1 MARKMLINAT
11 RPEEV
16 RVAIVNNTTLEAYEV
31 AASESGLIKG
41 NIYRGVVVSIRPAL
55 EAAFVDIG
63 TGKDALVRADDIVPE
78 AMHRKHSGSGRPRI
92 ENIVEKGK
100 PLTVQV
106 TRDPIAHKGAQ
117 ATTNV
122 SLAGRYLVVMPFDD
136 VRGVSRRTEDE
147 EVRKAAKEKLA
158 SMDLPEDIGIIV
170 RTNALD
176 QPKAALN
183 RDLSALHRL
192 WKKIKKEAVTGK
204 GTKLLY
210 SDQDLVVQALRD
222 HLDSSITEVLVDNDE
237 VFAKAKGYMASFMPR
252 AKTKLARYTERMPL
266 FSRFEL
272 EEQID
277 RIYQRAVDL
286 PSGGSIVID
295 GTEALTA
302 IDVNSGRGTRGGS
315 QEENAFNTN
324 MQAAEA
330 VARQLRMRDIGGLVV
345 VDFIDMRVS
354 NHNRDV
360 EKTLR
365 DAMKSDKAR
374 HNVSKISPN
383 GLLEINRQRIKKAL
397 QLRSH
402 RPCPTCTGSGTIASA
417 ESVGLS
423 LLRRIEARAASGRLL
438 SVSIELH
445 PELAD
450 ALQNDRRQELAAL
463 EREFNIQIEIIAAS
477 GLHRSEEHVEWVK
490 REERRATPD
499 SAPTQAAVSAADLAD
514 GVSHQAAMSEPQTEI
529 DDSDSDSE
537 PEVAPAEE
545 DAPKTTRRRR
555 RGGRR
560 RKKTVQSDQAESTAV
575 DGDLP
580 PTPPVEEEVV
590 QEKPSDQPAGT
601 EGSATEEKKPRR
613 RRRPRRSKKSKTEN
627 DASNA
632 ESKETAGDSQSSE
645 ENLDRKVGFGKQSVA
660 DDGDDPFAY

>member
-16 RVAIVNNTTLEAYEV
+16 RVAIVHDTTMEAYEV

-41 NIYRGVVVSIRPAL
+41 NIYRGVVVSVRPAL

-92 ENIVEKGK
+92 ENILEKGK

-106 TRDPIAHKGAQ
+106 TRDPVAHKGAQ
-117 ATTNV
+117 ATTNI
-122 SLAGRYLVVMPFDD
+122 SLAGRYLVAMPYDD

-158 SMDLPEDIGIIV
+158 SMDLPENLGIIV

-176 QPKAALN
+176 QPKAALS
-183 RDLSALHRL
+183 RDLNALHRL
-192 WKKIKKEAVTGK
+192 WKKIKKEAGTGK

-222 HLDSSITEVLVDNDE
+222 HLDSSITEVLIDDDE

-252 AKTKLARYTERMPL
+252 AKTRLTRYNERMPL
-266 FSRFEL
+266 FSKFEL
-272 EEQID
+272 EDQID
-277 RIYQRAVDL
+277 RIYQRSVDL

-302 IDVNSGRGTRGGS
+302 IDVNSGRGTKGGS
-315 QEENAFNTN
+315 QEENAFRTN
-324 MQAAEA
+324 IQAASA
-330 VARQLRMRDIGGLVV
+330 VARQLRMRDIGGLIV
-345 VDFIDMRVS
+345 VDFIDMRAS
-354 NHNRDV
+354 KNNREV

-365 DAMKSDKAR
+365 DSMKSDKAR
-374 HNVSKISPN
+374 HTVSKISPN

-402 RPCPTCTGSGTIASA
+402 RPCPTCSGSGTIASS
-417 ESVGLS
+417 ELVGLS
-423 LLRRIEARAASGRLL
+423 LLRRIEARAATGRLK
-438 SVSIELH
+438 SASIELH

-450 ALQNDRRQELAAL
+450 ALQNERRQELAAL
-463 EREFNIQIEIIAAS
+463 EREFDIRIEVIAAA
-477 GLHRSEEHVEWVK
+477 GLHRSEEHIEWVK
-490 REERRATPD
+490 REERRSFSETPT
-499 SAPTQAAVSAADLAD
+499 AQAAVSAADLAD
-514 GVSHQAAMSEPQTEI
+514 GVSHQKAKREV
-529 DDSDSDSE
+529 E
-537 PEVAPAEE
+537 PEPEGSGTEE
-545 DAPKTTRRRR
+545 TPTDDAAPKSSRRRR

-560 RKKTVQSDQAESTAV
+560 RKKAVLKDQPESKSEGDSTAPPQAEEPA
-575 DGDLP
+575 P
-580 PTPPVEEEVV
+580 QEAPT
-590 QEKPSDQPAGT
+590 T
-601 EGSATEEKKPRR
+601 EGGEADGEGVEKKKPRR
-613 RRRPRRSKKSKTEN
+613 RRRPRRSKKAKPEN
-627 DASNA
+627 GGNG
-632 ESKETAGDSQSSE
+632 GDSQDAPKKEKGPSE
-645 ENLDRKVGFGKQSVA
+645 NAKKEPSLIEQVP
-660 DDGDDPFAY
+660 DGSDPFAY

>member
-16 RVAIVNNTTLEAYEV
+16 RVAIVHDTTMEAYEV

-41 NIYRGVVVSIRPAL
+41 NIYRGIVVSVRPAL

-100 PLTVQV
+100 PITVQV

-117 ATTNV
+117 ATSNI
-122 SLAGRYLVVMPFDD
+122 SLAGRYLVAMPYDD
-136 VRGVSRRTEDE
+136 VRGVSRRTEDD

-158 SMDLPEDIGIIV
+158 SMDLPENLGIIV

-183 RDLSALHRL
+183 RDLNALHRL
-192 WKKIKKEAVTGK
+192 WKKIKKEAGTGK

-222 HLDSSITEVLVDNDE
+222 HLDSSITEVLIDDDE

-252 AKTKLARYTERMPL
+252 AKTRLVRYTERMPL
-266 FSRFEL
+266 FSKFEL
-272 EEQID
+272 EDQID
-277 RIYQRAVDL
+277 RIYQRSVDL

-302 IDVNSGRGTRGGS
+302 IDVNSGRGTKGGS
-315 QEENAFNTN
+315 QEENAFRTN
-324 MQAAEA
+324 IQAASA
-330 VARQLRMRDIGGLVV
+330 VARQLRMRDIGGLIV
-345 VDFIDMRVS
+345 VDFIDMRAS
-354 NHNRDV
+354 KNNREV
-360 EKTLR
+360 EKTLK
-365 DAMKSDKAR
+365 DSMKSDKAR
-374 HNVSKISPN
+374 HSVSKISAN

-402 RPCPTCTGSGTIASA
+402 RPCPTCSGSGTIASS
-417 ESVGLS
+417 ELVGLS
-423 LLRRIEARAASGRLL
+423 LLRRIEARAATGRLQ

-450 ALQNDRRQELAAL
+450 ALQNERRQELAAL
-463 EREFNIQIEIIAAS
+463 EREFDIRIEVIAAS
-477 GLHRSEEHVEWVK
+477 GLHRSEEHIEWVK
-490 REERRATPD
+490 REERRSLSETPT
-499 SAPTQAAVSAADLAD
+499 AQAAVSAADLAD
-514 GVSHQAAMSEPQTEI
+514 GVGHQSSQEDSQPAPDSSEAEA
-529 DDSDSDSE
+529 
-537 PEVAPAEE
+537 APA
-545 DAPKTTRRRR
+545 DDDVPKSSRRRR

-560 RKKTVQSDQAESTAV
+560 RKKAVLKDQTEDQSEGDSAATPQAEEAPVPKAPTSET
-575 DGDLP
+575 GD
-580 PTPPVEEEVV
+580 VE
-590 QEKPSDQPAGT
+590 G
-601 EGSATEEKKPRR
+601 EGVAEKKPRR
-613 RRRPRRSKKSKTEN
+613 RRRPRRSKKAKTEN
-627 DASNA
+627 GGGEGESQDTAKVEKGPAEDAK
-632 ESKETAGDSQSSE
+632 KEPSLIDQ
-645 ENLDRKVGFGKQSVA
+645 VP
-660 DDGDDPFAY
+660 DGSDPFAY

>member
-16 RVAIVNNTTLEAYEV
+16 RVAIVHNLTMEAYEV

-41 NIYRGVVVSIRPAL
+41 NIYRGIVVSIRPAL

-78 AMHRKHSGSGRPRI
+78 AMHRKHTGSGRPRI
-92 ENIVEKGK
+92 ENILEKGK

-122 SLAGRYLVVMPFDD
+122 SLAGRYLVAMPFDD

-147 EVRKAAKEKLA
+147 EIRKAAREKLA
-158 SMDLPEDIGIIV
+158 SMELPENLGIIV

-176 QPKAALN
+176 QPKASLN
-183 RDLSALHRL
+183 RDLNALHRL
-192 WKKIKKEAVTGK
+192 WKKIKKEAGTGK

-222 HLDSSITEVLVDNDE
+222 HLDSSITEVLIDDDE

-252 AKTKLARYTERMPL
+252 AKTRLVRYTDRMPL
-266 FSRFEL
+266 FSKFEL

-277 RIYQRAVDL
+277 RIYQRSVDL

-302 IDVNSGRGTRGGS
+302 IDVNSGRGTKGSS
-315 QEENAFNTN
+315 QEENAFRTN
-324 MQAAEA
+324 IQAAEA
-330 VARQLRMRDIGGLVV
+330 VARQLRMRDIGGLIV
-345 VDFIDMRVS
+345 VDFIDMRAS
-354 NHNRDV
+354 KNNREV

-374 HNVSKISPN
+374 HTVSKISPN

-402 RPCPTCTGSGTIASA
+402 RPCPTCSGSGTIASS
-417 ESVGLS
+417 ELVGLS
-423 LLRRIEARAASGRLL
+423 LLRRIEARAATGRLL

-450 ALQNDRRQELAAL
+450 ALQNERRQELAAL
-463 EREFNIQIEIIAAS
+463 EREFDIRIEVIAAS
-477 GLHRSEEHVEWVK
+477 GLHRSEEHIEWVK
-490 REERRATPD
+490 REERRSFSETPT
-499 SAPTQAAVSAADLAD
+499 TQAAVSAADLAD
-514 GVSHQAAMSEPQTEI
+514 GVGRQPSNEDTRPA
-529 DDSDSDSE
+529 
-537 PEVAPAEE
+537 PEVSETEDAPAED
-545 DAPKTTRRRR
+545 DAPKSSRRRR

-560 RKKTVQSDQAESTAV
+560 RKKAVLRDPSEAPSEEESKATPQAEEPVAPEEPTAETK
-575 DGDLP
+575 DPEAEGG
-580 PTPPVEEEVV
+580 
-590 QEKPSDQPAGT
+590 EK
-601 EGSATEEKKPRR
+601 KKPRR
-613 RRRPRRSKKSKTEN
+613 RRRPRRSKKAKTEN
-627 DASNA
+627 GGTEAGPQDTPK
-632 ESKETAGDSQSSE
+632 KETGP
-645 ENLDRKVGFGKQSVA
+645 A
-660 DDGDDPFAY
+660 DDKKKEPSLIEKAPPGGDPFAY

>member
-16 RVAIVNNTTLEAYEV
+16 RVAIVHDTTMEAYEV

-55 EAAFVDIG
+55 EAAFIDIG
-63 TGKDALVRADDIVPE
+63 TGKDALLRADDVVPE
-78 AMHRKHSGSGRPRI
+78 AMHRKHSGNGRPRI
-92 ENIVEKGK
+92 ENILEKGK
-100 PLTVQV
+100 VITVQV

-122 SLAGRYLVVMPFDD
+122 SLAGRYLVVMPYDD
-136 VRGVSRRTEDE
+136 VRGVSRRTEDDE
-147 EVRKAAKEKLA
+147 IRQAAKDKLA
-158 SMDLPEDIGIIV
+158 SMDLPKELGIIV

-204 GTKLLY
+204 GPKLLY

-222 HLDSSITEVLVDNDE
+222 HLDTSITEVLVDDDD

-252 AKTKLARYTERMPL
+252 AKTRLVRYTDRIPL
-266 FSRFEL
+266 FSQFQL

-277 RIYQRAVDL
+277 RIYQRSVDL

-302 IDVNSGRGTRGGS
+302 IDVNSGRGTKGGS
-315 QEENAFNTN
+315 QEENAFRTN
-324 MQAAEA
+324 IQAAEA
-330 VARQLRMRDIGGLVV
+330 VARQLRMRDIGGLIV
-345 VDFIDMRVS
+345 VDFIDMRA
-354 NHNRDV
+354 NKNNREV

-374 HNVSKISPN
+374 HTVSKISAN

-402 RPCPTCTGSGTIASA
+402 RSCPTCSGSGTIASA

-423 LLRRIEARAASGRLL
+423 LLRRIEARAATGRLQ

-450 ALQNDRRQELAAL
+450 ALQNERRQELAAM
-463 EREFNIQIEIIAAS
+463 EREFNIHIEIIAAS

-490 REERRATPD
+490 REERRGAAE
-499 SAPTQAAVSAADLAD
+499 APAAPAAVSAADLAD
-514 GVSHQAAMSEPQTEI
+514 GVKHQKPKDESREEPGETVSEQPSA
-529 DDSDSDSE
+529 DD
-537 PEVAPAEE
+537 A
-545 DAPKTTRRRR
+545 APKSSRRRR

-560 RKKTVQSDQAESTAV
+560 RKKAVLKEQADTTAEDEGADAPPAEEAPAVETSTAKP
-575 DGDLP
+575 GD
-580 PTPPVEEEVV
+580 TEGE
-590 QEKPSDQPAGT
+590 GT
-601 EGSATEEKKPRR
+601 EKKKPRR
-613 RRRPRRSKKSKTEN
+613 RRRPRRSKKTKTEN
-627 DASNA
+627 GGTEVASQEPPKTEKGPA
-632 ESKETAGDSQSSE
+632 EETKKETPLIDQAPNGS
-645 ENLDRKVGFGKQSVA
+645 
-660 DDGDDPFAY
+660 DPFAY

>member
-16 RVAIVNNTTLEAYEV
+16 RVAIVHDTTLEAYEV

-41 NIYRGVVVSIRPAL
+41 NIYRGNVVSVRPAL

-63 TGKDALVRADDIVPE
+63 TGKDALLRADDVVPE
-78 AMHRKHSGSGRPRI
+78 TMHRKHSGGGRPRI
-92 ENIVEKGK
+92 ENILEKGRQI
-100 PLTVQV
+100 TVQV

-122 SLAGRYLVVMPFDD
+122 SLAGRYLVVMPYDD
-136 VRGVSRRTEDE
+136 VRGVSRRTEDDE
-147 EVRKAAKEKLA
+147 LRKAAREKLA
-158 SMDLPEDIGIIV
+158 AMDLPEDLGIIV

-183 RDLSALHRL
+183 RDLSALQRL
-192 WKKIKKEAVTGK
+192 WKKIKKEAGAGK

-222 HLDSSITEVLVDNDE
+222 HLDSSITEVLIDDDE

-252 AKTKLARYTERMPL
+252 AKIRLVRYTERMPL
-266 FSRFEL
+266 FSQFQL

-277 RIYQRAVDL
+277 RIYRRSVDL

-295 GTEALTA
+295 GAEALTA
-302 IDVNSGRGTRGGS
+302 IDVNSGRGTKGGS
-315 QEENAFNTN
+315 QEENAFRTN
-324 MQAAEA
+324 MQAASA
-330 VARQLRMRDIGGLVV
+330 VARQLRMRDIGGLIV
-345 VDFIDMRVS
+345 VDFIDMRAS
-354 NHNRDV
+354 KNNREV

-374 HNVSKISPN
+374 HTVSKISAN

-402 RPCPTCTGSGTIASA
+402 RPCPTCSGSGTIASS

-423 LLRRIEARAASGRLL
+423 LLRRIEARAATGRLQ

-450 ALQNDRRQELAAL
+450 AMQNERRQELAGL
-463 EREFNIQIEIIAAS
+463 EREFDIRVEIIAAA

-490 REERRATPD
+490 REERR
-499 SAPTQAAVSAADLAD
+499 SAPETPTTQAAVSAADLAT
-514 GVSHQAAMSEPQTEI
+514 GVSHHASKEETQPEPDGPGAEGIPADDAAPTS
-529 DDSDSDSE
+529 S
-537 PEVAPAEE
+537 
-545 DAPKTTRRRR
+545 RRRR
-555 RGGRR
+555 RGSRR
-560 RKKTVQSDQAESTAV
+560 RKKAALTDQPETKSEGDSTATPQAEEAPAPETSPAPGKDTAE
-575 DGDLP
+575 D
-580 PTPPVEEEVV
+580 
-590 QEKPSDQPAGT
+590 A
-601 EGSATEEKKPRR
+601 AEKKPRR
-613 RRRPRRSKKSKTEN
+613 RRRPRRSKKAKSEN
-627 DASNA
+627 GGADAG
-632 ESKETAGDSQSSE
+632 SKE
-645 ENLDRKVGFGKQSVA
+645 KPKQEKDATEDTKKKASVIDQVPA
-660 DDGDDPFAY
+660 DPGADPFAY

>member
-16 RVAIVNNTTLEAYEV
+16 RVAIVHNTTMEAYEV

-41 NIYRGVVVSIRPAL
+41 NIYRGIVVSVRPAL

-92 ENIVEKGK
+92 ENIVDKGK
-100 PLTVQV
+100 PITVQV

-117 ATTNV
+117 ATTNI
-122 SLAGRYLVVMPFDD
+122 SLAGRYLVAMPFDD

-158 SMDLPEDIGIIV
+158 SMDLPENLGIIV

-176 QPKAALN
+176 QPKATLN

-192 WKKIKKEAVTGK
+192 WKKIKKEAGTGK

-222 HLDSSITEVLVDNDE
+222 HLDSSITEVLIDDDE

-252 AKTKLARYTERMPL
+252 AKTRLIRYTERMPL
-266 FSRFEL
+266 FSKFEL
-272 EEQID
+272 EDQID
-277 RIYQRAVDL
+277 RIYQRSVDL

-302 IDVNSGRGTRGGS
+302 IDVNSGRGTKGGS
-315 QEENAFNTN
+315 QEENAFRTN
-324 MQAAEA
+324 IQAASA
-330 VARQLRMRDIGGLVV
+330 VARQLRMRDIGGLIV
-345 VDFIDMRVS
+345 VDFIDMRAS
-354 NHNRDV
+354 KNNREV

-374 HNVSKISPN
+374 HTVSKISAN

-402 RPCPTCTGSGTIASA
+402 RPCPTCSGSGTIASS
-417 ESVGLS
+417 ELVGLS
-423 LLRRIEARAASGRLL
+423 LLRRIEARAATGRLL

-450 ALQNDRRQELAAL
+450 ALQNERRQELASL
-463 EREFNIQIEIIAAS
+463 EREFDIRVEVIAAS
-477 GLHRSEEHVEWVK
+477 GLHRSEEHIEWVK
-490 REERRATPD
+490 REERRSLTE
-499 SAPTQAAVSAADLAD
+499 APTEQAAVSAADLAD
-514 GVSHQAAMSEPQTEI
+514 GVGHQAAKQETQL
-529 DDSDSDSE
+529 E
-537 PEVAPAEE
+537 PEGSVTEE
-545 DAPKTTRRRR
+545 TPTDDAAPKSSRRRR

-560 RKKTVQSDQAESTAV
+560 RKKAVLKDQVEDTTEGESHAAPQAEEPVAPEATATKTA
-575 DGDLP
+575 DPEAESG
-580 PTPPVEEEVV
+580 
-590 QEKPSDQPAGT
+590 EK
-601 EGSATEEKKPRR
+601 KKPRR
-613 RRRPRRSKKSKTEN
+613 RRRPRRSKKAKTEN
-627 DASNA
+627 GGSEA
-632 ESKETAGDSQSSE
+632 ESQDTPKNDKGPAEDAKKDTPLIDKAPPG
-645 ENLDRKVGFGKQSVA
+645 G
-660 DDGDDPFAY
+660 DPFAY

>member
-1 MARKMLINAT
+1 MLINAT

-16 RVAIVNNTTLEAYEV
+16 RVAIVHGTTMEAYEV

-41 NIYRGVVVSIRPAL
+41 NIYRGVVVNIRPAL

-78 AMHRKHSGSGRPRI
+78 AMHRKFSGSGRPRI
-92 ENIVEKGK
+92 DQILEKGK

-117 ATTNV
+117 ATTNI
-122 SLAGRYLVVMPFDD
+122 SLAGRYLVAMPYDD
-136 VRGVSRRTEDE
+136 VRGVSRRTEDD

-158 SMDLPEDIGIIV
+158 SMDLPENLGIIV

-183 RDLSALHRL
+183 RDLNALHRL
-192 WKKIKKEAVTGK
+192 WKKIKKEAGTGK

-252 AKTKLARYTERMPL
+252 AKTKLVRYTDRMPL

-277 RIYQRAVDL
+277 RIYQRSVDL

-295 GTEALTA
+295 ATEALTA
-302 IDVNSGRGTRGGS
+302 IDVNSGRGTKGGS
-315 QEENAFNTN
+315 QEENAFRTN
-324 MQAAEA
+324 IQAAEA

-345 VDFIDMRVS
+345 IDFIDMRAS
-354 NHNRDV
+354 KNNREV

-374 HNVSKISPN
+374 HTVSKISPN

-397 QLRSH
+397 QLRNH
-402 RPCPTCTGSGTIASA
+402 RACPTCSGSGTIASP

-423 LLRRIEARAASGRLL
+423 ILRRIEARAATGRLQH
-438 SVSIELH
+438 VNIELH

-450 ALQNDRRQELAAL
+450 ALQNERRQELAGL
-463 EREFNIQIEIIAAS
+463 EREFDISIEIISAA
-477 GLHRSEEHVEWVK
+477 GVHRSEEHIEWIK
-490 REERRATPD
+490 RDEGRGRPESLPEA
-499 SAPTQAAVSAADLAD
+499 AAVSAADLAD
-514 GVSHQAAMSEPQTEI
+514 GVSHQAERNEAQAEMES
-529 DDSDSDSE
+529 
-537 PEVAPAEE
+537 PATDESPADE
-545 DAPKTTRRRR
+545 TPTKTSRRRR

-560 RKKTVQSDQAESTAV
+560 RKKAVLKEHSEDRPEGEAEASSPINDPPQQTVSTDEKG
-575 DGDLP
+575 DGD
-580 PTPPVEEEVV
+580 TP
-590 QEKPSDQPAGT
+590 
-601 EGSATEEKKPRR
+601 EGSTEKKPRR
-613 RRRPRRSKKSKTEN
+613 RRRPRRSKKAKSENGNDESGQSETPKPENTEVKKKTPLIDQAPPGN
-627 DASNA
+627 
-632 ESKETAGDSQSSE
+632 
-645 ENLDRKVGFGKQSVA
+645 
-660 DDGDDPFAY
+660 DPFAY

>member
-16 RVAIVNNTTLEAYEV
+16 RVAIVHNTTMEAYEV

-41 NIYRGVVVSIRPAL
+41 NIYRGIVVSVRPAL

-92 ENIVEKGK
+92 ENILEKGK

-117 ATTNV
+117 ATTNI
-122 SLAGRYLVVMPFDD
+122 SLAGRYLVAMPFDD

-158 SMDLPEDIGIIV
+158 SMDLPENLGIIV

-183 RDLSALHRL
+183 RDLNALHRL
-192 WKKIKKEAVTGK
+192 WKKIKKEAGTGK

-222 HLDSSITEVLVDNDE
+222 HLDSSITEVLIDDDD

-252 AKTKLARYTERMPL
+252 AKICLTRYNERMPL
-266 FSRFEL
+266 FSKFEL
-272 EEQID
+272 EDQID
-277 RIYQRAVDL
+277 RIYQRSVDL

-302 IDVNSGRGTRGGS
+302 IDVNSGRGTKGGS
-315 QEENAFNTN
+315 QEENAFRTN
-324 MQAAEA
+324 IQAAEA
-330 VARQLRMRDIGGLVV
+330 VARQLRMRDIGGLIV
-345 VDFIDMRVS
+345 VDFIDMRAS
-354 NHNRDV
+354 KNNREV

-374 HNVSKISPN
+374 HTVSKISPN

-402 RPCPTCTGSGTIASA
+402 RPCPTCTGSGTIASS
-417 ESVGLS
+417 ELVGLS
-423 LLRRIEARAASGRLL
+423 LLRRIEARAATGRLL

-450 ALQNDRRQELAAL
+450 ALQNERRQELAAL
-463 EREFNIQIEIIAAS
+463 EREFDIRVEVIAAS
-477 GLHRSEEHVEWVK
+477 GLHRSEEHIEWVK
-490 REERRATPD
+490 REERRSFTE
-499 SAPTQAAVSAADLAD
+499 APTEQAAVSAADLAD
-514 GVSHQAAMSEPQTEI
+514 GVGRQSSQEDPRPAP
-529 DDSDSDSE
+529 DSS
-537 PEVAPAEE
+537 ATE
-545 DAPKTTRRRR
+545 DAPADDGPPKSSRRRR

-560 RKKTVQSDQAESTAV
+560 RKKAVLKDQPETPSEGESHAAPQTEEPVAPEAPTSETSDPEAES
-575 DGDLP
+575 G
-580 PTPPVEEEVV
+580 
-590 QEKPSDQPAGT
+590 EK
-601 EGSATEEKKPRR
+601 KKPRR
-613 RRRPRRSKKSKTEN
+613 RRRPRRSKKAKTEN
-627 DASNA
+627 GGTEAGPQETPKKEKGPAEDAK
-632 ESKETAGDSQSSE
+632 KEPSLIDQAPPGE
-645 ENLDRKVGFGKQSVA
+645 
-660 DDGDDPFAY
+660 DPFAY

>member
-16 RVAIVNNTTLEAYEV
+16 RVAIVHDTTMEAYEV

-41 NIYRGVVVSIRPAL
+41 NIYRGIVVSVRPAL

-92 ENIVEKGK
+92 EQILEKGK
-100 PLTVQV
+100 TLTVQV

-117 ATTNV
+117 ATTNI
-122 SLAGRYLVVMPFDD
+122 SLAGRYLVAMPFDD

-158 SMDLPEDIGIIV
+158 SMDLPENLGIIV

-183 RDLSALHRL
+183 RDLNALHRL
-192 WKKIKKEAVTGK
+192 WKKIKKEAGTGK

-222 HLDSSITEVLVDNDE
+222 HLDSSITEVLIDDDE

-252 AKTKLARYTERMPL
+252 AKIRLTRYNERMPL
-266 FSRFEL
+266 FSKFDL

-277 RIYQRAVDL
+277 RIYQRSVDL

-302 IDVNSGRGTRGGS
+302 IDVNSGRGTKGGS
-315 QEENAFNTN
+315 QEENAFRTN
-324 MQAAEA
+324 IQAASA
-330 VARQLRMRDIGGLVV
+330 VGRQLRMRDIGGLIV
-345 VDFIDMRVS
+345 VDFIDMRAS
-354 NHNRDV
+354 KNNREV

-374 HNVSKISPN
+374 HTVSKISPN

-402 RPCPTCTGSGTIASA
+402 RPCPTCSGSGTIASS
-417 ESVGLS
+417 ELVGLN
-423 LLRRIEARAASGRLL
+423 LLRRIEARAATGRLL
-438 SVSIELH
+438 SV
-445 PELAD
+445 
-450 ALQNDRRQELAAL
+450 
-463 EREFNIQIEIIAAS
+463 
-477 GLHRSEEHVEWVK
+477 
-490 REERRATPD
+490 
-499 SAPTQAAVSAADLAD
+499 
-514 GVSHQAAMSEPQTEI
+514 
-529 DDSDSDSE
+529 
-537 PEVAPAEE
+537 
-545 DAPKTTRRRR
+545 
-555 RGGRR
+555 
-560 RKKTVQSDQAESTAV
+560 
-575 DGDLP
+575 
-580 PTPPVEEEVV
+580 
-590 QEKPSDQPAGT
+590 
-601 EGSATEEKKPRR
+601 
-613 RRRPRRSKKSKTEN
+613 
-627 DASNA
+627 
-632 ESKETAGDSQSSE
+632 
-645 ENLDRKVGFGKQSVA
+645 
-660 DDGDDPFAY
+660 

>member
-16 RVAIVNNTTLEAYEV
+16 RVAIVHDTTMEAYEV

-41 NIYRGVVVSIRPAL
+41 NIYRGIVVSVRPAL

-92 ENIVEKGK
+92 ENILDKGK

-117 ATTNV
+117 ATTNI
-122 SLAGRYLVVMPFDD
+122 SLAGRYLVAMPYDD
-136 VRGVSRRTEDE
+136 VRGVSRRTEDDE
-147 EVRKAAKEKLA
+147 LRTAAREKLA
-158 SMDLPEDIGIIV
+158 SMDLPENLGIIV

-176 QPKAALN
+176 QPKASLS
-183 RDLSALHRL
+183 RDLNALHRL
-192 WKKIKKEAVTGK
+192 WKKIKKEAGTGK

-222 HLDSSITEVLVDNDE
+222 HLDSSITEVLIDDDD
-237 VFAKAKGYMASFMPR
+237 VFAKAEGYMASFMPR
-252 AKTKLARYTERMPL
+252 AKIRLTRYTERMPL
-266 FSRFEL
+266 FSKFDL

-277 RIYQRAVDL
+277 RIYRRSVDL

-302 IDVNSGRGTRGGS
+302 IDVNSGRGTKGGS
-315 QEENAFNTN
+315 QEENAFRTN
-324 MQAAEA
+324 IQAASA
-330 VARQLRMRDIGGLVV
+330 VARQLRMRDIGGLIV
-345 VDFIDMRVS
+345 VDFIDMRAS
-354 NHNRDV
+354 KNNREV

-365 DAMKSDKAR
+365 DAMKNDKAR
-374 HNVSKISPN
+374 HTVSKISPN

-402 RPCPTCTGSGTIASA
+402 RPCPTCSGSGTIASS
-417 ESVGLS
+417 ELVGLS
-423 LLRRIEARAASGRLL
+423 LLRRIEARAATGRLL

-450 ALQNDRRQELAAL
+450 ALQNERRQELAAL
-463 EREFNIQIEIIAAS
+463 EREFDIRVEVIAAS
-477 GLHRSEEHVEWVK
+477 GLHRSEEHIEWVK
-490 REERRATPD
+490 REERRSFSETP
-499 SAPTQAAVSAADLAD
+499 TVQAAVSAADLAD
-514 GVSHQAAMSEPQTEI
+514 GVGHQPL
-529 DDSDSDSE
+529 
-537 PEVAPAEE
+537 EE
-545 DAPKTTRRRR
+545 DSRPAPDGAGAEDASGDDGSPKSSRRRR

-560 RKKTVQSDQAESTAV
+560 RKKAV
-575 DGDLP
+575 LR
-580 PTPPVEEEVV
+580 
-590 QEKPSDQPAGT
+590 DQPEDQSEGGSSVAPRAEEPAAPEAPTT
-601 EGSATEEKKPRR
+601 EGGDAGGEGVEKKKPRR
-613 RRRPRRSKKSKTEN
+613 RRRSRRPKKAKTEN
-627 DASNA
+627 GGTEPGSQDTPKKEKGPA
-632 ESKETAGDSQSSE
+632 EDTKKEPSLIDQVPNGS
-645 ENLDRKVGFGKQSVA
+645 
-660 DDGDDPFAY
+660 DPFAY

>member
-16 RVAIVNNTTLEAYEV
+16 RVAIVQDTTMEAYEV

-41 NIYRGVVVSIRPAL
+41 NIYRGIVVSVRPAL

-92 ENIVEKGK
+92 ENILEKGK
-100 PLTVQV
+100 TITVQV

-122 SLAGRYLVVMPFDD
+122 SLAGRYLVAMPYDD
-136 VRGVSRRTEDE
+136 VRGVSRRTEDD

-158 SMDLPEDIGIIV
+158 SMDLPENLGIIV

-176 QPKAALN
+176 QPKAALS
-183 RDLSALHRL
+183 RDLNALHRL
-192 WKKIKKEAVTGK
+192 WKKIKKEAGTGR

-222 HLDSSITEVLVDNDE
+222 HLDSSITEVLIDDDE

-252 AKTKLARYTERMPL
+252 AKTRLIRYAERMPL
-266 FSRFEL
+266 FSKFEL
-272 EEQID
+272 EDQID
-277 RIYQRAVDL
+277 RIYQRSVDL

-302 IDVNSGRGTRGGS
+302 IDVNSGRGTKGSS
-315 QEENAFNTN
+315 QEENAFRTN
-324 MQAAEA
+324 MQAASA
-330 VARQLRMRDIGGLVV
+330 VARQLRMRDIGGLIV
-345 VDFIDMRVS
+345 VDFIDMRAS
-354 NHNRDV
+354 KNNREV

-374 HNVSKISPN
+374 HSVSKISAN

-402 RPCPTCTGSGTIASA
+402 RPCPTCSGSGTIASS
-417 ESVGLS
+417 ELVGLS
-423 LLRRIEARAASGRLL
+423 LLRRIEARAATGRLL

-450 ALQNDRRQELAAL
+450 ALQNERRQELASL
-463 EREFNIQIEIIAAS
+463 EREFDIRIEVIAAS
-477 GLHRSEEHVEWVK
+477 GLHRSEEHIEWVK
-490 REERRATPD
+490 REERR
-499 SAPTQAAVSAADLAD
+499 SFQEAPATQAAVSAADLAD
-514 GVSHQAAMSEPQTEI
+514 GVSHQEAKQEIQPEPDGPGTEEPPT
-529 DDSDSDSE
+529 DD
-537 PEVAPAEE
+537 A
-545 DAPKTTRRRR
+545 APKSSRRRR

-560 RKKTVQSDQAESTAV
+560 RKKAVLNDQPEHTSEGEATAAPQAEEAPLPEAPTAES
-575 DGDLP
+575 GIP
-580 PTPPVEEEVV
+580 EGEGVE
-590 QEKPSDQPAGT
+590 K
-601 EGSATEEKKPRR
+601 KKPRR
-613 RRRPRRSKKSKTEN
+613 RRRPRRSKKAKAENGGTEAGPQ
-627 DASNA
+627 DAPTKEKGPA
-632 ESKETAGDSQSSE
+632 EDTKKEPGLIDKAPPG
-645 ENLDRKVGFGKQSVA
+645 G
-660 DDGDDPFAY
+660 DPFAY

>member
-16 RVAIVNNTTLEAYEV
+16 RVAIVHDTTMEAYEV

-41 NIYRGVVVSIRPAL
+41 NIYRGIVVSVRPAL

-100 PLTVQV
+100 PITVQV

-117 ATTNV
+117 ATSNI
-122 SLAGRYLVVMPFDD
+122 SLAGRYLVAMPYDD
-136 VRGVSRRTEDE
+136 VRGVSRRTEDD

-158 SMDLPEDIGIIV
+158 SMDLPENLGIIV

-176 QPKAALN
+176 QPKATLN
-183 RDLSALHRL
+183 RDLNALHRL
-192 WKKIKKEAVTGK
+192 WKKIKKEAGTGK

-222 HLDSSITEVLVDNDE
+222 HLDSSITEVLIDDDE

-252 AKTKLARYTERMPL
+252 AKTRLVRYAERMPL
-266 FSRFEL
+266 FSKFEL
-272 EEQID
+272 EDQID
-277 RIYQRAVDL
+277 RIYQRSVDL

-302 IDVNSGRGTRGGS
+302 IDVNSGRGTKGGS
-315 QEENAFNTN
+315 QEENAFRTN
-324 MQAAEA
+324 IQAASA
-330 VARQLRMRDIGGLVV
+330 VARQLRMRDIGGLIV
-345 VDFIDMRVS
+345 VDFIDMRAS
-354 NHNRDV
+354 KNNREV
-360 EKTLR
+360 EKTLK
-365 DAMKSDKAR
+365 DSMKSDKAR
-374 HNVSKISPN
+374 HTVSKISAN

-402 RPCPTCTGSGTIASA
+402 RPCPTCSGSGTIASS
-417 ESVGLS
+417 ELVGLS
-423 LLRRIEARAASGRLL
+423 LLRRIEARAATGRLQ

-450 ALQNDRRQELAAL
+450 ALQNERRQELAAL
-463 EREFNIQIEIIAAS
+463 EREFDIRIEVIAAS
-477 GLHRSEEHVEWVK
+477 GLHRSEEHIEWVK
-490 REERRATPD
+490 REERRSLSETPT
-499 SAPTQAAVSAADLAD
+499 AQAAVSAADLAD
-514 GVSHQAAMSEPQTEI
+514 GVGHQSSQEDSQPAPDSSEAE
-529 DDSDSDSE
+529 E
-537 PEVAPAEE
+537 APA
-545 DAPKTTRRRR
+545 DDDVPKSSRRRR

-560 RKKTVQSDQAESTAV
+560 RKKAVLKDQTEDQSEGDSAATPQAEEAPVPKAPTTET
-575 DGDLP
+575 GD
-580 PTPPVEEEVV
+580 VE
-590 QEKPSDQPAGT
+590 G
-601 EGSATEEKKPRR
+601 EGVAEKKPRR
-613 RRRPRRSKKSKTEN
+613 RRRPRRSKKAKTEN
-627 DASNA
+627 GGSEGESQDTPKVEKGPAEDAK
-632 ESKETAGDSQSSE
+632 KEPSLIDQ
-645 ENLDRKVGFGKQSVA
+645 VP
-660 DDGDDPFAY
+660 DGSDPFAY

>member
-16 RVAIVNNTTLEAYEV
+16 RVAIVHDTTMEAYEV

-41 NIYRGVVVSIRPAL
+41 NIYRGVVVSVRPAL

-92 ENIVEKGK
+92 ENIVDKGK
-100 PLTVQV
+100 PITVQV

-117 ATTNV
+117 ATTNI
-122 SLAGRYLVVMPFDD
+122 SLAGRYLVAMPYDD

-158 SMDLPEDIGIIV
+158 SMDLPENLGIIV

-183 RDLSALHRL
+183 RDLNALHRL
-192 WKKIKKEAVTGK
+192 WKKIKKESGTGK

-222 HLDSSITEVLVDNDE
+222 HLDSSITEVLIDDDD
-237 VFAKAKGYMASFMPR
+237 VFAKAKGYMSSFMPR
-252 AKTKLARYTERMPL
+252 AKIRLTRYTERMPL
-266 FSRFEL
+266 FSKFEL
-272 EEQID
+272 EDQID
-277 RIYQRAVDL
+277 RIYQRSVDL

-302 IDVNSGRGTRGGS
+302 IDVNSGRGTKGGS
-315 QEENAFNTN
+315 QEENAFRTN
-324 MQAAEA
+324 IQAASA
-330 VARQLRMRDIGGLVV
+330 VGRQLRMRDIGGLIV
-345 VDFIDMRVS
+345 VDFIDMRAS
-354 NHNRDV
+354 KNNREV

-374 HNVSKISPN
+374 HTVSKISAN

-397 QLRSH
+397 QLMSH
-402 RPCPTCTGSGTIASA
+402 RPCPTCSGSGTIASS
-417 ESVGLS
+417 ELVGLN
-423 LLRRIEARAASGRLL
+423 LLRRIEARAATGRLL

-450 ALQNDRRQELAAL
+450 ALQNERRQELAAL
-463 EREFNIQIEIIAAS
+463 EREFDIRIEVIAAS
-477 GLHRSEEHVEWVK
+477 GLHRSEEHIEWVK
-490 REERRATPD
+490 REERRALPETPT
-499 SAPTQAAVSAADLAD
+499 AQAAVSAADLAD
-514 GVSHQAAMSEPQTEI
+514 GVGQQPSREDTRPG
-529 DDSDSDSE
+529 SDSSE
-537 PEVAPAEE
+537 AEDTQGE
-545 DAPKTTRRRR
+545 DGPPKSSRRRR

-560 RKKTVQSDQAESTAV
+560 RKKAVLTDQSEATSEGESSPTPQAEEPAAPEAIATK
-575 DGDLP
+575 DGDAEGES
-580 PTPPVEEEVV
+580 VE
-590 QEKPSDQPAGT
+590 K
-601 EGSATEEKKPRR
+601 KKPRR
-613 RRRPRRSKKSKTEN
+613 RRRPRRSKKAKTE
-627 DASNA
+627 DGGA
-632 ESKETAGDSQSSE
+632 EAGQQDTPKKETGPTEDTKPKPSLIEKAPPG
-645 ENLDRKVGFGKQSVA
+645 G
-660 DDGDDPFAY
+660 DPFAY

>member
-16 RVAIVNNTTLEAYEV
+16 RVAIVHGTTMEAYEV

-41 NIYRGVVVSIRPAL
+41 NIYRGIVVNIRPAL

-78 AMHRKHSGSGRPRI
+78 AMHRKFSGSGRPRI
-92 ENIVEKGK
+92 DQILEKGK

-117 ATTNV
+117 ATTNI
-122 SLAGRYLVVMPFDD
+122 SLAGRYLVAMPYDD
-136 VRGVSRRTEDE
+136 VRGVSRRTEDD

-158 SMDLPEDIGIIV
+158 SMDLPENLGIIV

-183 RDLSALHRL
+183 RDLNALHRL
-192 WKKIKKEAVTGK
+192 WKKIKKEAGTGK

-222 HLDSSITEVLVDNDE
+222 HLDSSITEVLVDDDE

-252 AKTKLARYTERMPL
+252 AKTKLVRYTDRMPL

-277 RIYQRAVDL
+277 RIYQRSVDL

-295 GTEALTA
+295 ATEALTA
-302 IDVNSGRGTRGGS
+302 IDVNSGRGTKGGS
-315 QEENAFNTN
+315 QEENAFRTN
-324 MQAAEA
+324 IQAAEA

-345 VDFIDMRVS
+345 IDFIDMRAS
-354 NHNRDV
+354 KNNREV

-374 HNVSKISPN
+374 HTVSKISPN

-397 QLRSH
+397 QLRNH
-402 RPCPTCTGSGTIASA
+402 RACPTCSGSGTIASP

-423 LLRRIEARAASGRLL
+423 ILRRIEARAATGRLQH
-438 SVSIELH
+438 VNIELH

-450 ALQNDRRQELAAL
+450 ALQNERRQELAGL
-463 EREFNIQIEIIAAS
+463 EREFDISIEIISAA
-477 GLHRSEEHVEWVK
+477 GVHRSEEHIEWIK
-490 REERRATPD
+490 RDEGRGRPESLPEA
-499 SAPTQAAVSAADLAD
+499 AAVSAADLAD
-514 GVSHQAAMSEPQTEI
+514 GVSHQAAKNETQPEEPDSPGTDESPA
-529 DDSDSDSE
+529 DDSPSKSS
-537 PEVAPAEE
+537 
-545 DAPKTTRRRR
+545 RRRR

-560 RKKTVQSDQAESTAV
+560 RKKAVLKEHSEDRPEGEAEATPETDGPTTKAV
-575 DGDLP
+575 SI
-580 PTPPVEEEVV
+580 EETNDA
-590 QEKPSDQPAGT
+590 EKPEGT
-601 EGSATEEKKPRR
+601 PEKKPRR
-613 RRRPRRSKKSKTEN
+613 RRRPRRSKKAKSENGNDESGPKEAQKPENTEQKKPSLI
-627 DASNA
+627 DQAPPGS
-632 ESKETAGDSQSSE
+632 
-645 ENLDRKVGFGKQSVA
+645 
-660 DDGDDPFAY
+660 DPFAY